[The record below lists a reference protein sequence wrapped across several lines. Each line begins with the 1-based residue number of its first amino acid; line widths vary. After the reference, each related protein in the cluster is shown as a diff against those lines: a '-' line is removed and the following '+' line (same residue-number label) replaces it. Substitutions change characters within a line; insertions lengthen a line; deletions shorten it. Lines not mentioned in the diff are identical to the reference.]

1 MTPVPVNRLAPPI
14 SVDVESI
21 RYIDSHSIVDNNKF
35 NLNRITILCFRRKK
49 KGLLKK
55 ECFCQT
61 GEAAVFRWQAYTSSA
76 KANAIDV
83 LKIVSL
89 EIFN

>member
-49 KGLLKK
+49 GLLKK
-55 ECFCQT
+55 KCFCQT
-61 GEAAVFRWQAYTSSA
+61 GEAAVFRSKAYTSSA